1 MFGLP
6 STAAEARPLGAV
18 SLLASLE
25 ALASSPCR
33 ELSSRPAVAVE
44 VPAVAAAEVLV
55 EPADLTLAEAAME
68 AAEELAAGLSR

>member
-1 MFGLP
+1 VTGP
-6 STAAEARPLGAV
+6 SKKPL
-18 SLLASLE
+18 LLASLE

-68 AAEELAAGLSR
+68 AAEEVAAGLSR